1 MAVLE
6 ELFIKS
12 RDFINI
18 NNLEYKRYF
27 IKTKPLEHRLS
38 IIIGSRGIGKTT
50 TVAQYIKKHYKNSEA
65 LYVNLDDIQISS
77 KYTMTQIA
85 EEFVLN
91 GGKLLCFDEIHKYQN
106 WSAELKNIYDRFDK
120 LKIIAT
126 GSSALEINKGT
137 HDLSRR
143 AIVYNMVGMSFR
155 EFLELHHGYNFGSF
169 TLEEITSNHIDIE
182 TKIKDTIELRD
193 QKIIPLFKD
202 YLKHGYYPYF
212 LSMPNEVLFFQTLQQ
227 NINVSIE
234 SDLLNIYP
242 KLNGNS
248 IRKIKMLLSVIIK
261 SVPFEPKISTLKKA
275 ADIKDDRTLKD
286 YLSKLDD
293 AGLIKLLMQNSLSMK
308 AFDKPEK
315 IFLANPNLMYTKEPN
330 IGNLRETFFVNQ
342 LDNYYKNKQSLNDD
356 GIFASKQGDFYCEEK
371 YTFEVGGKN
380 KKFEQ
385 IKNIS
390 HSYVA
395 SDDLEVGIGNKIALW
410 LFGFLY

>member
-1 MAVLE
+1 MLE

-18 NNLEYKRYF
+18 NNQKYKRYF
-27 IKTKPLEHRLS
+27 IKREKLEHRLS

-50 TVAQYIKKHYKNSEA
+50 TVAQFISGRYKGNEA
-65 LYVNLDDIQISS
+65 LYVNLDDIQVSS
-77 KYTMTQIA
+77 KYTITQIA

-91 GGKLLCFDEIHKYQN
+91 GGKLLCFDEIHKYGN

-120 LKIIAT
+120 LKIVAT
-126 GSSALEINKGT
+126 GSSALEINKGS

-155 EFLELHHGYNFGSF
+155 EFLELHYGYEFDAVS
-169 TLEEITSNHIDIE
+169 LEDILNNHIDIS
-182 TKIKDTIELRD
+182 TKIKNIIEQNK

-212 LSMPNEVLFFQTLQQ
+212 LSMPNELMFFQTLQQ

-248 IRKIKMLLSVIIK
+248 IKKIKMLLSVIIK
-261 SVPFEPKISTLKKA
+261 SVPFEPKISELKRT

-293 AGLIKLLMQNSLSMK
+293 AGLIKLLMQNSLKFK

-342 LDNYYKNKQSLNDD
+342 LDNYYKNKQSLNDE
-356 GIFASKQGDFYCEEK
+356 GIYTSKQGDFYCEEK

-380 KKFEQ
+380 KGFNQ
-385 IKNIS
+385 IKDVLN
-390 HSYVA
+390 SYVV
-395 SDDLEVGIGNKIALW
+395 SDDLEVGMGNKIALW
-410 LFGFLY
+410 MFGFLY

>member
-1 MAVLE
+1 MLV

-18 NNLEYKRYF
+18 NTQEYKRYF
-27 IKTKPLEHRLS
+27 IKTKKLEHRLS

-50 TVAQYIKKHYKNSEA
+50 TVAQYIKENYSANKA
-65 LYVNLDDIQISS
+65 LYVNLDDIENTS

-91 GGKLLCFDEIHKYQN
+91 GGKLLCFDEIHKYEN

-126 GSSALEINKGT
+126 GSSALQINRGS

-143 AIVYNMVGMSFR
+143 AIVYTMVGMSFR
-155 EFLELHHGYNFGSF
+155 EFLELHYGYSF
-169 TLEEITSNHIDIE
+169 EAITLEDILSNHIEIATTIKNEIE
-182 TKIKDTIELRD
+182 QRD
-193 QKIIPLFKD
+193 QKIIPLFKE

-212 LSMPNEVLFFQTLQQ
+212 LSMPNEILFFQTLQQ

-242 KLNGNS
+242 KMSGNS
-248 IRKIKMLLSVIIK
+248 IKKIKMLLSVIIK
-261 SVPFEPKISTLKKA
+261 SVPFEPTMSELKKA

-315 IFLANPNLMYTKEPN
+315 IFLANPNLMYTREPN

-342 LDNYYKNKQSLNDD
+342 LDNYYKNKHSLNDE
-356 GIFASKQGDFYCEEK
+356 GIFASKQGDFYCEEN
-371 YTFEVGGKN
+371 YTFEVGGKSKGFN
-380 KKFEQ
+380 Q
-385 IKNIS
+385 IKDIEDS
-390 HSYVA
+390 FVA
-395 SDDLEVGIGNKIALW
+395 SDGLEVGIGNKIALW
-410 LFGFLY
+410 MFGFLY

>member
-1 MAVLE
+1 MLD
-6 ELFIKS
+6 ELFVKS
-12 RDFINI
+12 RDFIRI
-18 NNLEYKRYF
+18 NNQRYKRYF
-27 IKTKPLEHRLS
+27 IETQNLEHRLS
-38 IIIGSRGIGKTT
+38 IVIGSRGIGKTT
-50 TVAQYIKKHYKNSEA
+50 TVAQYINENYSNNEA
-65 LYVNLDDIQISS
+65 LYINLDDIQISS

-91 GGKLLCFDEIHKYQN
+91 GGKLLCFDEIHKYEN

-126 GSSALEINKGT
+126 GSSALQINKGS

-143 AIVYNMVGMSFR
+143 AIIYTMVGMSFR
-155 EFLELHHGYNFGSF
+155 EFLELRYRYSF
-169 TLEEITSNHIDIE
+169 ASISLEELLSNHIDIA
-182 TKIKDTIELRD
+182 TNIKASVEEKDY
-193 QKIIPLFKD
+193 KIIPLFKE

-212 LSMPNEVLFFQTLQQ
+212 LSMPNEVMFFQTLQQ

-242 KLNGNS
+242 KMSGNS
-248 IRKIKMLLSVIIK
+248 IKKIKMLLSVIIK
-261 SVPFEPKISTLKKA
+261 SVPFEPKMSDLKKA

-293 AGLIKLLMQNSLSMK
+293 AGLIKLLMQNSMSMK

-342 LDNYYKNKQSLNDD
+342 LDNYYKTKQSLNDE
-356 GIFASKQGDFYCEEK
+356 GIFTSKHGDFYCEEK
-371 YTFEVGGKN
+371 YTFEIGGKN
-380 KKFEQ
+380 KGFHQ
-385 IKNIS
+385 IKNVKN
-390 HSYVA
+390 SYVV
-395 SDDLEVGIGNKIALW
+395 SDDLEIGIGNKIALW
-410 LFGFLY
+410 MFGFLY